1 MLKAVLDK
9 SKAFDAADNNSLSL
23 EQERDRGLIYL
34 GVIFD
39 PVTSQY
45 YVHGD
50 ALDPARMYSVTA
62 SDYIALGDTGY
73 SDLVTPAVG
82 QSIRLSTYSSLSYK
96 SAIVCRHESSSVAGL
111 HGANCRDDPQ
121 TADDF
126 DGTKQPPF
134 DTTKGLTPTEHFL
147 LWAKLQKRR
156 PSLYQGQTPREAA
169 VQQAPLWSF
178 SLTKPSLGFTMNQHN
193 GTENDLAARFAGV
206 PVSQVNAPN
215 TNTTLIDFSSR
226 MQRDSRTNSAFA
238 QLDRLQSSA
247 HAPG

>member
-1 MLKAVLDK
+1 MQSELNADVALSQKRDFSQPIVDSPTAASDLQQTLDRVFWKNDFALRTLIRGDVLKAVLDK

-82 QSIRLSTYSSLSYK
+82 QSIRLSTYSSLSYT
-96 SAIVCRHESSSVAGL
+96 SAIVCRHVSASVAGL

-121 TADDF
+121 TAD
-126 DGTKQPPF
+126 
-134 DTTKGLTPTEHFL
+134 
-147 LWAKLQKRR
+147 
-156 PSLYQGQTPREAA
+156 
-169 VQQAPLWSF
+169 
-178 SLTKPSLGFTMNQHN
+178 